1 MDLAYWLFKSDPEE
15 YSYDNLEKDGKTV
28 WNGVTNNLALKHLRS
43 VKKGDQAFIYH
54 TGSEKR
60 IVAIADVTSE
70 PYPDP
75 GAKNPNLVVV
85 DLKPKNKLGKT
96 VSLEQLK
103 AIREFAGFEL
113 IRLPR
118 LSVMPVD
125 GPTWRRILQL
135 SGP

>member
-1 MDLAYWLFKSDPEE
+1 MILAYWLFKSDPDE
-15 YSYDNLEKDGKTV
+15 YSYDDLEKGGKTV

-43 VKKGDQAFIYH
+43 VKKGDQVFIYH
-54 TGSEKR
+54 TGSEKK
-60 IVAIADVTSE
+60 IVAIADVISG

-75 GAKNPNLVVV
+75 GAENPKLVVV
-85 DLKPKNKLGKT
+85 DLKPKHKLGKT

-125 GPTWRRILQL
+125 EQTWRQILHL
-135 SGP
+135 SGY

>member
-1 MDLAYWLFKSDPEE
+1 MNLGYWLFKSDPDE

-54 TGSEKR
+54 TGSEKK
-60 IVAIADVTSE
+60 IVAIAEVTSD

-75 GAKNPNLVVV
+75 SAKNPKLVVV
-85 DLKPKNKLGKT
+85 DLKPKLRLSRT

-103 AIREFAGFEL
+103 GMREFVGFDL

-125 GPTWRRILQL
+125 EAKWKRIIQL
-135 SGP
+135 SQ

>member
-1 MDLAYWLFKSDPEE
+1 MAYWLFKSDPDE
-15 YSYDNLEKDGKTV
+15 YSYDDLEKGGKTV

-43 VKKGDQAFIYH
+43 VRKGDQVFIYH
-54 TGSEKR
+54 TGSEKK
-60 IVAIADVTSE
+60 IVAIADVIAGS
-70 PYPDP
+70 YPDP
-75 GAKNPNLVVV
+75 GAKNPKLVVV
-85 DLKPKNKLGKT
+85 DLKPKHKLGKT

-125 GPTWRRILQL
+125 EPTWRRILQL
-135 SGP
+135 SGN

>member
-1 MDLAYWLFKSDPEE
+1 MDYWLFKSDPDD

-28 WNGVTNNLALKHLRS
+28 WNGVANNLALKHLRS

-54 TGSEKR
+54 TGSEKK
-60 IVAIADVTSE
+60 IIAIAEVTSE

-75 GAKNPNLVVV
+75 LAKDPKLVVV
-85 DLKPKNKLGKT
+85 DLKPKLRLSKA

-103 AIREFAGFEL
+103 EIREFSRFDL

-125 GPTWRRILQL
+125 ETKWNRIIQL
-135 SGP
+135 SR